1 MNEAFLMKL
10 AFNLIANKNALWVW
24 SELIF
29 PDKLQHFMELD
40 ISSWV
45 LMNLTIDNH
54 GDTDTSHRNLF
65 FFVVLWNLWLAQN
78 AKIFCT
84 DCDREGSVI
93 ARSRH
98 LINLSLHSRNAAGSD
113 LVRPSR
119 LSRMVMSCRNAAG
132 SDLVRPSRLSRMVM
146 S

>member
-1 MNEAFLMKL
+1 
-10 AFNLIANKNALWVW
+10 
-24 SELIF
+24 
-29 PDKLQHFMELD
+29 MELD

-119 LSRMVMSCRNAAG
+119 LSRMVMSWSAPIEKDQSLHAVIALINLSLHSRNAAG

>member
-1 MNEAFLMKL
+1 
-10 AFNLIANKNALWVW
+10 
-24 SELIF
+24 
-29 PDKLQHFMELD
+29 ELD

-119 LSRMVMSCRNAAG
+119 LSRMVMSWSAPIEKDQSLHAVIALINLSLHSRNAAG